1 LPKYWY
7 VFHWQVKAAY
17 YRLSKEYHPDLNK
30 SEDAQSTFQQIL
42 EAYEV
47 LSNKRRRSLY
57 DQGVFVRKPRRSPM
71 QQQPST
77 RSRKDTFQMGQQFRR
92 RPNGPEHGATD
103 IYNFDEFYRMH
114 YGASIHNKQ
123 TIRDARDKSDQEFR
137 SLMFSKNILRT
148 TLFLGLLIASISTY
162 RHTRI

>member
-1 LPKYWY
+1 M
-7 VFHWQVKAAY
+7 KAAY

-57 DQGVFVRKPRRSPM
+57 DQGVFVRKPRSPM

-77 RSRKDTFQMGQQFRR
+77 RSRKDTFQMGQPFRR

-162 RHTRI
+162 RRTRI